1 MLHAILL
8 ASADGKVP
16 RNIMMRYRVVVEANI
31 NKGHTSPV
39 ANLPD
44 LKRRLIENFLNRH
57 DFKGKGKLSY
67 PLEHGPVI
75 FHELVDCLRNIFLIE
90 YLRLTRPC
98 LGSPRITENVL
109 TYIFDRHQQIIGMT

>member
-16 RNIMMRYRVVVEANI
+16 RNVMMRYRVVVEANI
-31 NKGHTSPV
+31 NKGYTSPV

-57 DFKGKGKLSY
+57 DFKG
-67 PLEHGPVI
+67 
-75 FHELVDCLRNIFLIE
+75 
-90 YLRLTRPC
+90 
-98 LGSPRITENVL
+98 
-109 TYIFDRHQQIIGMT
+109 